1 MKNLTLSLIDFS
13 SIELQADSN
22 IIINEPSIY
31 YKNIKHNLEGLE
43 GSNNFELWFDNLLWI
58 NYCILYHDISIEES
72 LDLCSSLKKVE
83 ESNKELQ
90 ELIRIWK
97 EDESN
102 ISTVQRFMINDV
114 IIDFYECLITNIYE
128 NEFFELDSFN
138 SLVEDYKPR
147 LFEISYLKSSDNIKI
162 TKEDD
167 AKHLQQMWLKTGLHL
182 INKHFGVK
190 SFIDDNGNEGYTY
203 SNWIDKDNF
212 SLNFFEED
220 FDVNECFGS
229 YSPYGFE
236 FLNEIILF
244 YFLRMMDVHDQ
255 EQEFEEK
262 IKDPR
267 YMDLEGFDLE
277 DNVHDHECV
286 IEGKNI
292 KFTTDSILEI
302 VEVNGEKVERPYFLN
317 YEDD

>member
-1 MKNLTLSLIDFS
+1 MKNLTLTLIDFS
-13 SIELQADSN
+13 SIELPTDSN
-22 IIINEPSIY
+22 IIINEPSMY
-31 YKNIKHNLEGLE
+31 YKSIKHNLEGLE
-43 GSNNFELWFDNLLWI
+43 GSNNFELWFDNLLEI

-102 ISTVQRFMINDV
+102 ISTVQRFMINNV
-114 IIDFYECLITNIYE
+114 IIVFYEWLITNIYE

-138 SLVEDYKPR
+138 SLVQEYKPR
-147 LFEISYLKSSDNIKI
+147 LFEISYIKRNDNIKI

-167 AKHLQQMWLKTGLHL
+167 AKYLQQMWLKTGFNI

-190 SFIDDNGNEGYTY
+190 SYIDDNGNEGYTY
-203 SNWIDKDNF
+203 SNWIDNDNF
-212 SLNFFEED
+212 SLDIQED
-220 FDVNECFGS
+220 LYINECFGFS
-229 YSPYGFE
+229 SPYCDD
-236 FLNEIILF
+236 FLREILLF
-244 YFLRMMDVHDQ
+244 YYFRKMDEHDQ

-267 YMDLEGFDLE
+267 YMDLDGFDLE
-277 DNVHDHECV
+277 DNVPGHECE

>member
-13 SIELQADSN
+13 SIELPTDSN
-22 IIINEPSIY
+22 IIINEPSMY
-31 YKNIKHNLEGLE
+31 YKSIKHNLEGLE
-43 GSNNFELWFDNLLWI
+43 GSNNFELWFDNLLEI

-102 ISTVQRFMINDV
+102 ISTVQRFMINNV
-114 IIDFYECLITNIYE
+114 IIVFYEWLITNIYE

-138 SLVEDYKPR
+138 SLVQEYKPR
-147 LFEISYLKSSDNIKI
+147 LFEISYIKRNDNIKI

-167 AKHLQQMWLKTGLHL
+167 AKYLQQMWLKTGFNI

-190 SFIDDNGNEGYTY
+190 SYIDDNGNEGYTY

-212 SLNFFEED
+212 SLDIQED
-220 FDVNECFGS
+220 LYINECFGFS
-229 YSPYGFE
+229 SPYCDD
-236 FLNEIILF
+236 FLREILLF
-244 YFLRMMDVHDQ
+244 YYFRKMDEHDQ

-267 YMDLEGFDLE
+267 YMDLDGFDLE
-277 DNVHDHECV
+277 DNVPDHECE